1 MSSFLPIKELKQF
14 FPQAEFLSGRGEAYL
29 DSASSSLRLQ
39 CVIDAM
45 RRFYEREASNVHRG
59 DHRLSL
65 AVMEKYEKARES
77 AARFIGADSSDEII
91 FTKGTTEGLNF
102 LASALQGSLKE
113 GDEILL
119 SEMEHHSNLLPW
131 QILAERSRLKL
142 KFIPV
147 TEEGDLDLSAFEALL
162 TSRTKIVSVI
172 HVSNALGTV
181 NPVRTLVQ
189 KAKAAGALAV
199 IDGAQSVS
207 CLPVSVKELGCDF
220 FVFSGHKIF
229 APSGV
234 GVLFARRAVLEKLP
248 PYQTGG
254 GMISDVSL
262 HSAEWADIP
271 QKFEAGTP
279 FIEGALALGAALDF
293 IEDHFDFNELIKF
306 ERELVAEADA
316 SLSKI
321 SGFKRIGAARETAN
335 ILSFVIEG
343 MHASDLSLVLAQ
355 TKAALRAGHHCCLPL
370 MKKLNLSSGTLR
382 ASFSVYNSL
391 EDVWILQ
398 KALKQAL
405 SVLR

>member
-1 MSSFLPIKELKQF
+1 MSSFLPIKELKRF

-39 CVIDAM
+39 TVIDVM

-65 AVMEKYEKARES
+65 SLMEKYEEARES
-77 AARFIGADSSDEII
+77 AARFINADSSDEIV
-91 FTKGTTEGLNF
+91 FTRGTTEGLNF
-102 LASALQGSLKE
+102 LASGLKGFLKE

-131 QILAERSRLKL
+131 QVLAEQNRLKL

-147 TEEGDLDLSAFEALL
+147 TEEGEWDVSAFETLL
-162 TSRTKIVSVI
+162 TSRTKIFSVV
-172 HVSNALGTV
+172 HVSNALGTI
-181 NPVRTLVQ
+181 NPVQKLVQ
-189 KAKAAGALAV
+189 KAKAKGVFTV

-262 HSAEWADIP
+262 RSAEWALTP

-279 FIEGALALGAALDF
+279 FIEGALALGSALDF
-293 IEDHFDFNELIKF
+293 VKNHIDFNELIKF
-306 ERELVAEADA
+306 ERELAEEAAA

-321 SGFKRIGAARETAN
+321 SGFKRIGLARERAN

-343 MHASDLSLVLAQ
+343 VHTSDLSLVLAQ
-355 TKAALRAGHHCCLPL
+355 TKAILRAGHHCCLPL
-370 MKKLNLSSGTLR
+370 MKRLNLSSGTLR

-391 EDVWILQ
+391 EDVRILQ